1 MNPLIAT
8 FICACGIAGLFY
20 FDRDKRARTSRALWL
35 PVIYFWIIGSRS
47 VATWLNVQSS
57 DTNVQLQGSPVDAA
71 IFGMLLIAAIG
82 VLIYRKNKTGIL
94 LTANWPILIYFFY
107 CLISVVWSYHP
118 DISFKRWIK
127 AISDLAMGMIVVT
140 DGQPIVAFKR
150 LISRVGFILLPASVL
165 LIKYT
170 DLGRGYTPDGA
181 PENIGVT
188 TNKNTLGVVL
198 LVIGLGTLW
207 HIITLVRAK
216 GRADR
221 RRHLIAQGVLIVFGI
236 VLFKMA
242 NSATSTACFTLGGGL
257 ILATNHRAIRA
268 RPARVQVLCFALVL
282 VGALTFF
289 FAGHSD
295 VANALGRSSNLS
307 GRTEIWAALIPSAS
321 NPILGAGF
329 EDFWIS
335 PDAQRF
341 WRTLSHLGWWH
352 PEILVPEA
360 HNGYIEIYLN
370 LGWVGLCLVSI
381 ILISGYRRAVA
392 AFRMNP
398 SVGSLML
405 AYVIVSAV
413 YSITEAGFR
422 SLDPIWS
429 FLLLAIITSTGI
441 TTGIVREPLARE
453 RLNSR
458 GSSSIASAETS
469 WAYPRF
475 RTQARKSSSEFVR
488 WSSVA
493 AWSAS
498 RPEKS

>member
-1 MNPLIAT
+1 MNPSLALLIY
-8 FICACGIAGLFY
+8 ACGIAGLFY
-20 FDRDKRARTSRALWL
+20 LDRDKTVRTSRALWL

-47 VATWLNVQSS
+47 VAEWLTEAGWLNAPSS
-57 DTNVQLQGSPVDAA
+57 DTNVQLQGSPLDAA
-71 IFGMLLIAAIG
+71 IFGMLLIATIG
-82 VLIYRKNKTGIL
+82 VLIHRKNKTGIL
-94 LTANWPILIYFFY
+94 LTANWPILIYFLY
-107 CLISVVWSYHP
+107 CFISVAWSYHP
-118 DISFKRWIK
+118 DVSLKRWIK

-165 LIKYT
+165 VIKYYPVF
-170 DLGRGYTPDGA
+170 GRGYNPQGGVEYT
-181 PENIGVT
+181 GVT
-188 TNKNTLGVVL
+188 SNKNILGVVL

-221 RRHLIAQGVLIVFGI
+221 RRHLIAQGVLMVFGI

-257 ILATNHRAIRA
+257 MLATNHRAIRG
-268 RPARVQVLCFALVL
+268 RPARVQVLCLALVL
-282 VGALTFF
+282 VGAFAFL
-289 FAGHSD
+289 FAGHTD
-295 VANALGRSSNLS
+295 VASALGRSSTLS

-370 LGWVGLCLVSI
+370 LGWVGLGLLSM

-392 AFRMNP
+392 AFRINP
-398 SVGSLML
+398 SVGSLTL

-422 SLDPIWS
+422 SLDPIWA
-429 FLLLAIITSTGI
+429 FLLLAIVTSTGI
-441 TTGIVREPLARE
+441 TTGIVREPLPRK
-453 RLNSR
+453 RLNST

-469 WAYPRF
+469 WAYPISN
-475 RTQARKSSSEFVR
+475 AG
-488 WSSVA
+488 
-493 AWSAS
+493 
-498 RPEKS
+498 PEAIL

>member
-1 MNPLIAT
+1 MSSLVAT
-8 FICACGIAGLFY
+8 LICACGIASLFY
-20 FDRDKRARTSRALWL
+20 FDRDKTARTSRALWL

-47 VATWLNVQSS
+47 VATWLNVQSG
-57 DTNVQLQGSPVDAA
+57 DTDVQLQGSPLDAA

-82 VLIYRKNKTGIL
+82 VLIYRKNKTAIL
-94 LTANWPILIYFFY
+94 LTANWPIVLYFLY
-107 CLISVVWSYHP
+107 CLISAVWSYHP

-170 DLGRGYTPDGA
+170 DLGRAFTPDGA

-221 RRHLIAQGVLIVFGI
+221 RRHLIAQGVLMVFG
-236 VLFKMA
+236 VALFKMA

-257 ILATNHRAIRA
+257 MLATNLRAIRR
-268 RPARVQVLCFALVL
+268 RPARVQVLCLALVL
-282 VGALTFF
+282 AGAFTFL
-289 FAGHSD
+289 FAGHTD
-295 VANALGRSSNLS
+295 VASALGRSSTLS

-341 WRTLSHLGWWH
+341 WNTLSHLGWWH

-370 LGWVGLCLVSI
+370 LGWVGLGLLAI

-392 AFRMNP
+392 AFRINP
-398 SVGSLML
+398 SVGSLTL
-405 AYVIVSAV
+405 AYVIVCAV

-422 SLDPIWS
+422 SLDPIWA
-429 FLLLAIITSTGI
+429 FLLLAIVTSTGI
-441 TTGIVREPLARE
+441 TTGIVREPLARK
-453 RLNSR
+453 RLNST

-469 WAYPRF
+469 WAYPISN
-475 RTQARKSSSEFVR
+475 AG
-488 WSSVA
+488 
-493 AWSAS
+493 
-498 RPEKS
+498 PEVIL